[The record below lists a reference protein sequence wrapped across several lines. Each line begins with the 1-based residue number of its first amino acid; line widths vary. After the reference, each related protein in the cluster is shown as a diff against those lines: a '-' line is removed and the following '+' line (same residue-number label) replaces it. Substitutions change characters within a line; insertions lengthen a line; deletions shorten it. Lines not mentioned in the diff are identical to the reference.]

1 MQHINIYEMKNGSVL
16 EVTITSHRLRLLK
29 IEAAAA
35 RICMRTVA
43 RCLQHRFSRQ
53 LTTVPPKWW
62 QQGWSRQRAGSV
74 AEAELLAPLA
84 ELLMPHAPPLELFR
98 SFPSPPGWAGHYLE
112 PDLATHGLL
121 RDPEAAL
128 FIEYDGYWRH
138 GEKAGIEMDQLKN
151 LFLLTFAPTGSK
163 VIRIG
168 HKMSQRGNCD
178 ANILWVC
185 VDPWRQGD
193 QKALAF
199 TFGQLL
205 AQIVDGLPSALNQDM
220 LRKLQ
225 GQTGRKAL
233 HLAVD
238 SKNIVEAAMKAKG
251 RNTREEISSFLH
263 RQGFTVI
270 HISMMLE
277 SQLSPGQSIDN
288 NLKPKLQWLS
298 QLGLSKSQVAKAVAA
313 FPKFLGCRIEQ
324 NLKPTVQWLLDMG
337 LSKPQ
342 IAKVVATN
350 PATLGYSIELNL
362 KPTVQWLLDMGLSKP
377 QIAKAVAT
385 HPAILGYSIE
395 ENLKPTVQ
403 WLLDL
408 GLSKAQAAKA
418 VATSPAAL
426 GLSIEQKLKPTVQWL
441 LDLGLS
447 KAQVAKTVATFPATL
462 GLSIELNL
470 KPTVQWL
477 LDMGLSKAQ
486 VAKAVAT
493 FPALLGY
500 SIEEN
505 LKPTVQW
512 LLDLGLNKTQVAKA
526 VATSPAALGLS
537 IEQKLK
543 PTVQWLL
550 DLGLSKAQ
558 VAKAVATFPATLGL
572 SIELNLKPT
581 VQWLLDMGLSKAQV
595 AKAVAT
601 FPALLGYSIEE
612 NLKPTVQWLLDL
624 GLNKTQV
631 AKAVANK
638 PQIFGYSIEQNLKP
652 KYILLAGAFG
662 PDYSAQ
668 MIARFP
674 PILGYSH
681 NRLTWRLS
689 VLADRNETMKLA
701 AVMSLTPDAF
711 QKRFLCD

>member
-1 MQHINIYEMKNGSVL
+1 M
-16 EVTITSHRLRLLK
+16 
-29 IEAAAA
+29 
-35 RICMRTVA
+35 
-43 RCLQHRFSRQ
+43 
-53 LTTVPPKWW
+53 PPKWW

-74 AEAELLAPLA
+74 AEAELLVPLA

-112 PDLATHGLL
+112 PDLATHGVL
-121 RDPEAAL
+121 RNPEAAL
-128 FIEYDGYWRH
+128 FVEYDGYWRH
-138 GEKAGIEMDQLKN
+138 GEKEGIEMDQLKN
-151 LFLLTFAPTGSK
+151 SILLTFAPTGSK

-185 VDPWRQGD
+185 VNPWRQGD
-193 QKALAF
+193 QKALTF

-205 AQIVDGLPSALNQDM
+205 AQLVDGLPSALNQDM

-225 GQTGRKAL
+225 GQTGSKAL

-238 SKNIVEAAMKAKG
+238 SKNIVEAALKAKG

-270 HISMMLE
+270 HVSMMLE
-277 SQLSPGQSIDN
+277 SQLSPRQSIDN

-324 NLKPTVQWLLDMG
+324 NLKPTVQWLLDLG
-337 LSKPQ
+337 LSKTQ
-342 IAKVVATN
+342 V
-350 PATLGYSIELNL
+350 
-362 KPTVQWLLDMGLSKP
+362 
-377 QIAKAVAT
+377 AKAVAT
-385 HPAILGYSIE
+385 HPAILGCSIE

-408 GLSKAQAAKA
+408 GLSKAQIAKV
-418 VATSPAAL
+418 VATN
-426 GLSIEQKLKPTVQWL
+426 
-441 LDLGLS
+441 
-447 KAQVAKTVATFPATL
+447 PATL
-462 GLSIELNL
+462 AYSIELNL

-493 FPALLGY
+493 FPAILGC
-500 SIEEN
+500 SIELN

-512 LLDLGLNKTQVAKA
+512 LLDLGLSKAQIAKV
-526 VATSPAALGLS
+526 VATNPATLGRS
-537 IEQKLK
+537 IEQILKL
-543 PTVQWLL
+543 TVQWLL

-558 VAKAVATFPATLGL
+558 VAKAVATHPAILGY
-572 SIELNLKPT
+572 SMEQNLKPT
-581 VQWLLDMGLSKAQV
+581 VQWLLDVGLSKPQIAKVVATNPATLGLSIEENLKLTVQWLLDLGLSKAQV

-601 FPALLGYSIEE
+601 HPPILGYSMEQNLKPTVEWLFDIGLSQQQIAKAVTTHPPVLGYSIE
-612 NLKPTVQWLLDL
+612 NNCKH
-624 GLNKTQV
+624 
-631 AKAVANK
+631 
-638 PQIFGYSIEQNLKP
+638 
-652 KYILLAGAFG
+652 KYILLVGTFG

-668 MIARFP
+668 LIARFP
-674 PILGYSH
+674 QILGYSH

-689 VLADRNETMKLA
+689 VLAGRNETMKLA
-701 AVMSLTPDAF
+701 SVMALTPDAF